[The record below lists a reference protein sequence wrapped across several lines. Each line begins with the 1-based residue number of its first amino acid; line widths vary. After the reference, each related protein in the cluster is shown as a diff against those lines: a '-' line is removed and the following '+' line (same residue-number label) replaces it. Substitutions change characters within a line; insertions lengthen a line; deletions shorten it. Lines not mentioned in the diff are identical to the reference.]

1 MFFQFDCKQ
10 TSKSASDG
18 GWGHSLDLYTKNSIT
33 HGSSHTRNKHKY
45 LMFWVTFL
53 VKWNGAYYKKIV
65 VIVFIILISNA
76 DGLVFVHH
84 DSQEIKKAV
93 KILLGQ
99 W

>member
-1 MFFQFDCKQ
+1 
-10 TSKSASDG
+10 
-18 GWGHSLDLYTKNSIT
+18 
-33 HGSSHTRNKHKY
+33 
-45 LMFWVTFL
+45 MFWVTFL